1 MSMIGSHD
9 NKRLIPGLLSF
20 GPFRDRIK
28 GRYSTEYRS
37 YRIVQVVVTFWMLI
51 FFIYWVIYTDTKG
64 LYLLALILGLLTDI
78 LQGSILGQNALALL
92 ISSAFIFNVKKS
104 FYVSNLTTQQV
115 YVFFASLIYLIP
127 LILTHVAIQ
136 GFDFSWLVILSPFT
150 GSIIWPLVRL
160 FLAKLKH

>member
-1 MSMIGSHD
+1 MTKNNSLLLLTKITIIALIIGAIS
-9 NKRLIPGLLSF
+9 LPSILETISP
-20 GPFRDRIK
+20 
-28 GRYSTEYRS
+28 
-37 YRIVQVVVTFWMLI
+37 FWMLI
-51 FFIYWVIYTDTKG
+51 FFIYWIIYTDTKMV
-64 LYLLALILGLLTDI
+64 YLFAFILGLLTDI

-92 ISSAFIFNVKKS
+92 ISSAFIVNVKKS

-127 LILTHVAIQ
+127 LILTHLVIQ

>member
-1 MSMIGSHD
+1 
-9 NKRLIPGLLSF
+9 
-20 GPFRDRIK
+20 
-28 GRYSTEYRS
+28 
-37 YRIVQVVVTFWMLI
+37 MLI

-115 YVFFASLIYLIP
+115 YVFFASLIYLIT
-127 LILTHVAIQ
+127 LILTHLAIQ
-136 GFDFSWLVILSPFT
+136 GFDFSLLVILSPFT
-150 GSIIWPLVRL
+150 GAIIWPIVRL
-160 FLAKLKH
+160 FLTKLKH

>member
-1 MSMIGSHD
+1 MTKNNPLLLLTKMTIIALIIGAIS
-9 NKRLIPGLLSF
+9 LPSILETISP
-20 GPFRDRIK
+20 
-28 GRYSTEYRS
+28 
-37 YRIVQVVVTFWMLI
+37 FWMLI
-51 FFIYWVIYTDTKG
+51 FFIYWIIYTDTKMV
-64 LYLLALILGLLTDI
+64 YLFAFILGLLTDI

-127 LILTHVAIQ
+127 LILTHLVIQ
-136 GFDFSWLVILSPFT
+136 GFDFSWLIILSPFT

>member
-1 MSMIGSHD
+1 MTKNNPLLLLTKITIIALIIGAIS
-9 NKRLIPGLLSF
+9 LPSILETISP
-20 GPFRDRIK
+20 
-28 GRYSTEYRS
+28 
-37 YRIVQVVVTFWMLI
+37 FWMLI
-51 FFIYWVIYTDTKG
+51 FFIYWIIYTDTKA
-64 LYLLALILGLLTDI
+64 LYLFALILGLLTDI

-115 YVFFASLIYLIP
+115 YVFFASLIYLIA
-127 LILTHVAIQ
+127 LILTHLAIQ
-136 GFDFSWLVILSPFT
+136 GFDFSWLIILSPFT

>member
-1 MSMIGSHD
+1 MTKNNSLVLLTKITIIA
-9 NKRLIPGLLSF
+9 LIVGAISLPSIL
-20 GPFRDRIK
+20 
-28 GRYSTEYRS
+28 E
-37 YRIVQVVVTFWMLI
+37 IVSPFWMLI

-115 YVFFASLIYLIP
+115 YIFFASLIYLIA
-127 LILTHVAIQ
+127 LISTQIAIQ
-136 GFDFSWLVILSPFT
+136 GFDFSWFIILSPFT

-160 FLAKLKH
+160 LLAKLKH

>member
-1 MSMIGSHD
+1 MTIIALIIGAIS
-9 NKRLIPGLLSF
+9 LPSILETISP
-20 GPFRDRIK
+20 
-28 GRYSTEYRS
+28 
-37 YRIVQVVVTFWMLI
+37 FWMLI
-51 FFIYWVIYTDTKG
+51 FFIYWIIYTDSKTV
-64 LYLLALILGLLTDI
+64 YLFALILGLLTDI

-115 YVFFASLIYLIP
+115 YVFFASLIYLIA
-127 LILTHVAIQ
+127 LILTQLAIQ
-136 GFDFSWLVILSPFT
+136 GFDFNWLIILSPFT

>member
-1 MSMIGSHD
+1 MTKNNPLLFLTKITIIALIIGAIS
-9 NKRLIPGLLSF
+9 LPSILETISP
-20 GPFRDRIK
+20 
-28 GRYSTEYRS
+28 
-37 YRIVQVVVTFWMLI
+37 FWMLI
-51 FFIYWVIYTDTKG
+51 FFIYWIIYTDSKTV
-64 LYLLALILGLLTDI
+64 YLFALILGLLTDI

-127 LILTHVAIQ
+127 LILTHLAIQ